1 MSFDLNLNNYEKKEL
16 EEMFELPE
24 NYNESILD
32 EKEIKLKE
40 FIFNNNKINQDT
52 KFKTMEFIKEAK
64 KKLVMEIGDV
74 VKCIKK
80 TLADL
85 YNTNNKLP
93 TIDVI
98 QETGHMVQKKSD
110 TPYLSS
116 FPSDIHQGVLNPL
129 KRIVQNLTL
138 NIDTR
143 FREDYFNTQSTN
155 YNFNLPI
162 RFYNIVSM
170 QLSNIELP
178 TSFYTISKQLGNN
191 FFTIKLPETNESQT
205 ITIPNGNY
213 EYQDL
218 MDYIN
223 NTLFNLGSNFQYI
236 NFSTNIKTG
245 TTSGSGNVV
254 VCINSVT
261 YPSTQDLFA
270 YTLDF
275 QADKYGIEDKN
286 SPLPLKFGWILGF
299 RNGIY
304 ENNETYVSE
313 GVIDLLGQKYAFL
326 VVDDYNNN
334 VNNSFYSAFNSSL
347 LNKNILSRITIQ
359 SAGKF
364 SGFSDNRLSVNTRN
378 YYGPVDIQK
387 IHVQLLDE
395 YGRVMDLNNMDFSF
409 CLILQAVYDI

>member
-64 KKLVMEIGDV
+64 KKLIMEIGDV
-74 VKCIKK
+74 VTGIKK
-80 TLADL
+80 TLSNL

-143 FREDYFNTQSTN
+143 FREDYFNTESTN

-409 CLILQAVYDI
+409 CLILQSVYDI

>member
-1 MSFDLNLNNYEKKEL
+1 MSFDLNINNYGKKEL

-24 NYNESILD
+24 NYNESIIE
-32 EKEIKLKE
+32 EKEMKLKD
-40 FIFNNNKINQDT
+40 FIFNNNKINQET
-52 KFKTMEFIKEAK
+52 KFRTMEFIKEAK
-64 KKLVMEIGDV
+64 IKLVNQVVDV
-74 VKCIKK
+74 VKG
-80 TLADL
+80 LNQSFADL
-85 YNTNNKLP
+85 YHTNHKLP
-93 TIDVI
+93 TTDVI
-98 QETGHMVQKKSD
+98 QETGHMVQKKPD
-110 TPYLSS
+110 TPYISS
-116 FPSDIHQGVLNPL
+116 YPSEIYQGVLNPL
-129 KRIVQNLTL
+129 KRIVQNLSL

-143 FREDYFNTQSTN
+143 FREDYYSNQSTN
-155 YNFNLPI
+155 YNINLPI

-191 FFTIKLPETNESQT
+191 FFTIKLPETNESQ
-205 ITIPNGNY
+205 IISIPSGNY

-223 NTLFNLGSNFQYI
+223 NALYNLGSNFQYI

-254 VCINSVT
+254 VGINSVT
-261 YPSTQDLFA
+261 YPSDQEPFS

-286 SPLPLKFGWILGF
+286 TPLPLKFGWVLGF

-304 ENNETYVSE
+304 VNNETYVSE
-313 GVIDLLGQKYAFL
+313 GIIDLFGPKYAFL
-326 VVDDYNNN
+326 VVDDFNNN
-334 VNNSFYSAFNSSL
+334 VNNSFFSAFSSSL
-347 LNKNILSRITIQ
+347 LNKNILARISIQ

-364 SGFSDNRLSVNTRN
+364 AALTEKSFSVTTRN

-387 IHVQLLDE
+387 IHIQLLDE
-395 YGRVMDLNNMDFSF
+395 YGRIMDLNNMDFSF

>member
-1 MSFDLNLNNYEKKEL
+1 MSFDLNLKNYEKKEL

-40 FIFNNNKINQDT
+40 FIFNNNKINQET
-52 KFKTMEFIKEAK
+52 KLKTMEFIKEAK
-64 KKLVMEIGDV
+64 KKLVTEIGDV
-74 VKCIKK
+74 IKGLEK
-80 TLADL
+80 KVTDV
-85 YNTNNKLP
+85 YHTNTKLTP
-93 TIDVI
+93 SNII
-98 QETGHMVQKKSD
+98 QETGHMVQQRPP

-116 FPSDIHQGVLNPL
+116 YPGVIYPGEINPL
-129 KRIVQNLTL
+129 KRIVQDQSL

-143 FREDYFNTQSTN
+143 FRDDYFNTQSTN
-155 YNFNLPI
+155 FHINLPI
-162 RFYNIVSM
+162 RFYKIVSM

-191 FFTIKLPETNESQT
+191 FFTIKLPDTDESQT
-205 ITIPNGNY
+205 INIPSGNY

-223 NTLFNLGSNFQYI
+223 NELFNLGSNFQYI
-236 NFSTNIKTG
+236 NFSTNIKNG
-245 TTSGSGNVV
+245 TTSGSGNLVV
-254 VCINSVT
+254 GINYTT
-261 YPSTQDLFA
+261 YPSGQDLFS
-270 YTLDF
+270 YSLDF

-286 SPLPLKFGWILGF
+286 TPLPLKFGWLLGF

-304 ENNETYVSE
+304 INNETYVSE
-313 GVIDLLGQKYAFL
+313 GIIDLQGPKYAFL

-347 LNKNILSRITIQ
+347 LNKNILARISIQ

-364 SGFSDNRLSVNTRN
+364 SGFSEKNMTFSLRN

-387 IHVQLLDE
+387 LQIQLLDE
-395 YGRVMDLNNMDFSF
+395 YGRIIDLNNMDFSF
-409 CLILQAVYDI
+409 CLILQSVYDL

>member
-1 MSFDLNLNNYEKKEL
+1 MSFDLNINNYGKKEL

-24 NYNESILD
+24 NYNESIIE
-32 EKEIKLKE
+32 EKELKLKE
-40 FIFNNNKINQDT
+40 FIFNNNKINQET
-52 KFKTMEFIKEAK
+52 KFKTIEFIKEAK
-64 KKLVMEIGDV
+64 KKLVMEVVDV
-74 VKCIKK
+74 VQGLKNSIS
-80 TLADL
+80 DL
-85 YNTNNKLP
+85 YHTNNKLP
-93 TIDVI
+93 TIEVI

-116 FPSDIHQGVLNPL
+116 YPSDIHQGVLNPL
-129 KRIVQNLTL
+129 KRIVQNLSL

-143 FREDYFNTQSTN
+143 FREDYFNSQSTN
-155 YNFNLPI
+155 YNINLPI

-191 FFTIKLPETNESQT
+191 FFTITLSETNESQT

-223 NTLFNLGSNFQYI
+223 NALYNLGSNFQYI

-254 VCINSVT
+254 VGINTLT
-261 YPSTQDLFA
+261 YPSTQKVFS
-270 YTLDF
+270 YSLDF

-286 SPLPLKFGWILGF
+286 TPLPLKFGWLLGF

-304 ENNETYVSE
+304 VNNETYVSE
-313 GVIDLLGQKYAFL
+313 GLIDLIGPKYAFL
-326 VVDDYNNN
+326 VVDDYNKN

-347 LNKNILSRITIQ
+347 LNKNILSRISIQ

-364 SGFSDNRLSVNTRN
+364 TGLTEKNMTFSLRN

-387 IHVQLLDE
+387 LHVQLLDE
-395 YGRVMDLNNMDFSF
+395 YGRIMDLNNMDFSF
-409 CLILQAVYDI
+409 CLILQAVYDL